1 MILYYYTI
9 YSAFYIYIMEH
20 LNFLA
25 GAAAGDC
32 LAREIAAGLEIVDKA
47 AVPLDSS
54 FPSSGTIAV
63 GPPVTESDGT
73 TFVIKLAPLFTPFSL
88 GGTGSV
94 DGCTS
99 CCDMPISLYVEKAP
113 T

>member
-1 MILYYYTI
+1 M

-25 GAAAGDC
+25 GVDVGDC
-32 LAREIAAGLEIVDKA
+32 LVRDIAAGLEIEDNTA
-47 AVPLDSS
+47 GPLDSGL
-54 FPSSGTIAV
+54 PSSRTTVG

-94 DGCTS
+94 DGFTS